1 MGTPSGSSHSA
12 PKKIKE
18 EIKPFIEATP
28 TVVETY
34 PDTEPTN
41 EEEDYLEAED
51 PSEMGVES
59 HQYDLDTEQGESMA
73 YEGDP
78 NNPGI
83 IEPIILENGDSQC
96 PLCQK
101 IMRTKNYFESHIR
114 THTGEKPFACSAC
127 DYAASDRSNLRRHI
141 NSKH

>member
-1 MGTPSGSSHSA
+1 MGHSSPAVASTSSRNSVTKKRPA
-12 PKKIKE
+12 PRKIKE

-28 TVVETY
+28 TVVDTY

-41 EEEDYLEAED
+41 EEDYLEAED

-83 IEPIILENGDSQC
+83 IEPIILANGQSQC
-96 PLCQK
+96 P
-101 IMRTKNYFESHIR
+101 
-114 THTGEKPFACSAC
+114 
-127 DYAASDRSNLRRHI
+127 
-141 NSKH
+141 